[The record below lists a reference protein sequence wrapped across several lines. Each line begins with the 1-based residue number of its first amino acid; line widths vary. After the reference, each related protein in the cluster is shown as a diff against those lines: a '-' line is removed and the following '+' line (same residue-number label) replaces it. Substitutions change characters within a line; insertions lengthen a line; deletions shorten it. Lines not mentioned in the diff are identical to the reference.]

1 MFQDNS
7 LCNIKH
13 LKHLKVKK
21 RSFRELL
28 FDQKLIEIYLKFL
41 YLMN

>member
-7 LCNIKH
+7 LCNI
-13 LKHLKVKK
+13 KHLKVKK

-28 FDQKLIEIYLKFL
+28 FDQKLIKF
-41 YLMN
+41 N